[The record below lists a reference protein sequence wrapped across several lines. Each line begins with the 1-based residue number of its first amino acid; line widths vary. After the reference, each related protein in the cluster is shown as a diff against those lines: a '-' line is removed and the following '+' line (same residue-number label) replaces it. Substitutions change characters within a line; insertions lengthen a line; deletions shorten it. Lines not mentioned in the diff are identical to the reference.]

1 MKKHVDLLIP
11 LLVAIIGFT
20 AFGFASAKGDS
31 RGMGI
36 SSEFDRKPT
45 TKAEKRPPAQPAPAA
60 SASAPTPKREPVR
73 K

>member
-1 MKKHVDLLIP
+1 MKKHADLLIP
-11 LLVAIIGFT
+11 LLVALTGFCAIGL
-20 AFGFASAKGDS
+20 ASAKGDS

-36 SSEFDRKPT
+36 SSEFDRKAPP
-45 TKAEKRPPAQPAPAA
+45 KAEKRPAQTTPAA